1 MSISDTG
8 FFFEKMVRKIPSA
21 TGSSESRQ
29 VAFFVFSFLLMDVWV
44 RWEDECVCGHES
56 FSRIPSLHLHMTTL
70 NTQFQENGAKDVI
83 C

>member
-1 MSISDTG
+1 
-8 FFFEKMVRKIPSA
+8 MVRKIPSA
-21 TGSSESRQ
+21 TGSSERRQ
-29 VAFFVFSFLLMDVWV
+29 VAFFCVFFSPILMDVWV
-44 RWEDECVCGHES
+44 RWVDECVCGHEY